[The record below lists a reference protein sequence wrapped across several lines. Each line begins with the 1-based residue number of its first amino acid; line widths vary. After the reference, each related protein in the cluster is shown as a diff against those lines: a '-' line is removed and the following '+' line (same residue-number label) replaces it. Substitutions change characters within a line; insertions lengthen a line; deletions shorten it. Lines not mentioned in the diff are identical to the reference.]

1 MRKIKR
7 LCTLFLMLSLLLLS
21 DQQVYATE
29 GGGGAY
35 PNGAEDFLAGAVPPP
50 GTYLLNYFNYYAAD
64 KVSDNSGHNAL
75 PGFKL
80 RVTTDVIRLLHVTE
94 QKILG
99 GNWAMHLLLPIQ
111 NADLS
116 VPIPGA
122 SKNKTGI
129 ADIIVSPFILSWH
142 SKNWHAA
149 AGLEFYIPTGSY
161 DKNDMV
167 NLSRNYWTFEP
178 VIAGTYISDNGYEV
192 SGKFMYD
199 INTKNSDTDYLSGHE
214 FHVDY
219 ALGKKIEKFT
229 FGAAGYYYQQVTDD
243 ESKGVTRNN
252 TSGSV
257 VALGPAL
264 KYDYKKMSFSL
275 KYLFETATYNRP
287 QGDNLWFKV
296 VYAF

>member
-1 MRKIKR
+1 M
-7 LCTLFLMLSLLLLS
+7 LLLGGILLS
-21 DQQVYATE
+21 GQTVFATE

-35 PNGAEDFLAGAVPPP
+35 PNGAEDFMSGAVPPP
-50 GTYLLNYFNYYAAD
+50 GTYLINYFDYYASDKLAD
-64 KVSDNSGHNAL
+64 NGGNKNPHA

-80 RVTTDVIRLLHVTE
+80 HVATDVIRLVHVTE
-94 QKILG
+94 KKLLG

-116 VPIPGA
+116 VAGI
-122 SKNKTGI
+122 SKSKTGI
-129 ADIIVSPFILSWH
+129 ADMIISPFILSWH

-149 AGLEFYIPTGSY
+149 AGVEFFLPTGSY
-161 DKNDMV
+161 DKKDMV

-178 VIAGTYISDNGYEV
+178 VFAGTYITDNGFEV

-199 INTKNSDTDYLSGHE
+199 INTINSDTDYLSGHE

-219 ALGKKIEKFT
+219 ALGKKIDAFT

-243 ESKGVTRNN
+243 ESKGAAVHNN
-252 TSGSV
+252 SASV

-275 KYLFETATYNRP
+275 KYLFEMAAYNRP
-287 QGDNLWFKV
+287 QGDNLWFKFS
-296 VYAF
+296 YAF